1 MHQNDGRSRPGDLH
15 ILGVTLKLYPVL
27 MDLPKLPSQLRTK
40 ICFKDRYALTLLP
53 DDSLV

>member
-1 MHQNDGRSRPGDLH
+1 MMAAVGPGDLH
-15 ILGVTLKLYPVL
+15 ILRVTLQLFPVL
-27 MDLPKLPSQLRTK
+27 MDLPKLPSQLRPK